1 MEISVGI
8 DKYNP
13 TGAARKGTKQALFLN
28 DSASQADQRSGDPRF
43 EAMVACTIGFC
54 LIKQSS
60 AGPIA
65 IPRPTRIG
73 SVDAHN
79 SVHYFNRP
87 VDRSVTNLA
96 IQFRLGILPK
106 RRTRPGSRDIIDL
119 RADGTRLVR
128 MV

>member
-8 DKYNP
+8 DKHNS

-43 EAMVACTIGFC
+43 ETMVACTIGFC

-79 SVHYFNRP
+79 MNRNIFYIIG
-87 VDRSVTNLA
+87 VIVVIVIVLKL
-96 IQFRLGILPK
+96 LGLF
-106 RRTRPGSRDIIDL
+106 
-119 RADGTRLVR
+119 
-128 MV
+128 